1 MYRALYVLMLLY
13 AGIGNASDELMQASP
28 CPGLVSSYDV
38 ERFEH
43 ALVVTDTD
51 FASIEDCELL
61 GSFYFH
67 PSRLRDYSPDY
78 AQLEAIVDAI
88 WQPVNEESPFL
99 LMEALLSWMKALG
112 LEQHAES
119 FRDFVN
125 EYMPAEESV
134 QLFFTILIWLIVC
147 GTVILVVHEFYRA
160 GMLRLP
166 RFHAQQGE
174 GARAE
179 IKPAWQ
185 WEAILALPLR
195 EQISA
200 LLQYSIEHLVNENL
214 VPASSS
220 FTNRELIAY
229 LEKSDSHKAGL
240 LREQIDLTEPVVYGD
255 EDVSEQQL
263 VACRRLARI
272 LHSHAIRGLSR
283 GLCDA

>member
-1 MYRALYVLMLLY
+1 MRKTLFLLMLLY
-13 AGIGNASDELMQASP
+13 AGMSNASDELMQASP
-28 CPGLVSSYDV
+28 CPGLVSSYNV
-38 ERFEH
+38 EKFEH

-51 FASIEDCELL
+51 FTSIEDCELL

-67 PSRLRDYSPDY
+67 PSMYLDYSPDY
-78 AQLEAIVDAI
+78 AQLGAIVDTV

-99 LMEALLSWMKALG
+99 LMEAILSWMKALG
-112 LEQHAES
+112 LEQHADS
-119 FRDFVN
+119 FRDFVD
-125 EYMPAEESV
+125 EYMPAKESV

-147 GTVILVVHEFYRA
+147 GTVILVIHEFYRA
-160 GMLRLP
+160 GMLKLP
-166 RFHAQQGE
+166 RFHARQGE

-179 IKPAWQ
+179 IKPTWQ

-200 LLQYSIEHLVNENL
+200 LLQYSIQHLAKEKL

-229 LEKSDSHKAGL
+229 LEKSDLQKAGL

-255 EDVSEQQL
+255 ESVSEQQL
-263 VACRRLARI
+263 VACRRLTRI
-272 LHSHAIRGLSR
+272 LHSNAIRGLSR
-283 GLCDA
+283 GLSDA

>member
-1 MYRALYVLMLLY
+1 MRKTLFLLMLLY
-13 AGIGNASDELMQASP
+13 AGIGNASDELMETSP

-38 ERFEH
+38 EKFEH

-147 GTVILVVHEFYRA
+147 GTVILVIHEFYRA

-166 RFHAQQGE
+166 GFQRLQ
-174 GARAE
+174 RSDTKAE
-179 IKPAWQ
+179 VRPAWQ

-200 LLQYSIEHLVNENL
+200 LLQYSIQHLAKENL
-214 VPASSS
+214 VPASNS
-220 FTNRELIAY
+220 FTNHELIAY
-229 LEKSDSHKAGL
+229 LEKSDLQKADL

-255 EDVSEQQL
+255 ESVSEQQL
-263 VACRRLARI
+263 VACRRLTRI
-272 LHSHAIRGLSR
+272 LHSQQRLI
-283 GLCDA
+283 